1 LGGEVAFSRQSH
13 STATWHFIVSVKGQ
27 LESKSM
33 ASSNGTAPIR
43 VIYVEDSQLQAD
55 LLQAGLAIFN
65 IDVLHLATGDETLIE
80 ELSQSYY
87 DDFEAIILDV
97 KLGDLT
103 GLQVARRLRAMGD
116 SRGLLLISSEDR
128 PPASELM
135 AVQAVFISKPFDFDK
150 ISDTIKKLTAH
161 F

>member
-1 LGGEVAFSRQSH
+1 
-13 STATWHFIVSVKGQ
+13 
-27 LESKSM
+27 M
-33 ASSNGTAPIR
+33 SSNGTAPIR
-43 VIYVEDSQLQAD
+43 VIYVEDSFLQAE
-55 LLQAGLAIFN
+55 LLRAGLAIYN
-65 IDVLHLATGDETLIE
+65 IEVVHLSTADESLIE
-80 ELSQSYY
+80 EISHSQY

-116 SRGLLLISSEDR
+116 SRGLLLISSDDK
-128 PPASELM
+128 PPSAELM

-161 F
+161 E